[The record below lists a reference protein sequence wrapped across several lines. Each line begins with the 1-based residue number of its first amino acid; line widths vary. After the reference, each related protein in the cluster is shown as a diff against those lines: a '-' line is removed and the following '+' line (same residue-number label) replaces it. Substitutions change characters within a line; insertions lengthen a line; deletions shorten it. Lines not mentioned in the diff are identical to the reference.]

1 MKKCEDRFIWF
12 KTLSTGLIGFG
23 HLSTWN
29 KMNYIT
35 NPDYQMCDR
44 TKSFGDLM
52 VIAKENNKAIH
63 AMGGNKINKI
73 IEEIRKL
80 KSLDDIEIL
89 IEKIKRL

>member
-1 MKKCEDRFIWF
+1 MKTGRMAFIDKYYWIENNF
-12 KTLSTGLIGFG
+12 DA
-23 HLSTWN
+23 
-29 KMNYIT
+29 

-80 KSLDDIEIL
+80 KSVDDIEIL